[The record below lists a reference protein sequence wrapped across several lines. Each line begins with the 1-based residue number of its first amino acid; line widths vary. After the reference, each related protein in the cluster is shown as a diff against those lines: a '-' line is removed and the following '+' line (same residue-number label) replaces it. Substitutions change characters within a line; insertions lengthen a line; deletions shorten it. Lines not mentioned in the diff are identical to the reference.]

1 MSSELLNSTRVE
13 PARLLE
19 EGFVFEHPTLNER
32 LAAALT

>member
-1 MSSELLNSTRVE
+1 VSSELHSSTRLD

-19 EGFVFEHPTLNER
+19 EGFVFEHPTLNEQ